1 MNNSKAFTL
10 IELCTITAMI
20 AILCVIAYPSYIHYL
35 NISHRSDAHIELL
48 KLANIQ
54 EQFFLYSQQYT
65 SLQNLNLA
73 SGSDNYITE
82 QGYYRITATVTPSS
96 YLLTATAIG
105 LQASDSECQILT
117 LAQDG
122 SRDSTSHERCW

>member
-1 MNNSKAFTL
+1 MKNSKAFTL
-10 IELCTITAMI
+10 IELCTITAII
-20 AILCVIAYPSYIHYL
+20 AILCAIAYPSYIHYL
-35 NISHRSDAHIELL
+35 KISRRSDAHIELL
-48 KLANIQ
+48 KLAGVQ
-54 EQFFLYSQQYT
+54 EQFFLYSQQYS
-65 SLQNLNLA
+65 SLQNINLA
-73 SGSDNYITE
+73 SGSDNYVTQ